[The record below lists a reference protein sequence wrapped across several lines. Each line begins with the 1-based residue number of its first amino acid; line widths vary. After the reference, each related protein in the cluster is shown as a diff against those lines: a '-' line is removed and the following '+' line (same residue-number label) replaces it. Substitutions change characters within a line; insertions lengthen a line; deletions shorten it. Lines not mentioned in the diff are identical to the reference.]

1 MDEPERADFDRALNA
16 GLRFLDTELSARQ
29 CEKLWLHRQRVVEA
43 NRRFNLTRITD
54 PVEFAV
60 KHHLDSLALLAWVA
74 KTGARVSRVLD
85 VGTGA
90 GIPAVPLAIARPDW
104 NITAIDGTA
113 KKVRFVAEL
122 TDELDLDN
130 LTCRHARAESW
141 RGETTF
147 DLVLFKAVGSIARC
161 LRNARRHLPEGGTA
175 ALYKT
180 AALADKEAD
189 EASQAACKLG
199 FELPARHAYQLPLGD
214 EAIRREIW
222 LYRLIGRQ
230 PSRLARGR

>member
-1 MDEPERADFDRALNA
+1 MDANDRRLFDQALIA
-16 GLRFLDTELSARQ
+16 GLQSLGTELSAQQ
-29 CEKLWLHRQRVVEA
+29 CEKLWLHRQRVVQA
-43 NRRFNLTRITD
+43 NRRFNLTRISD

-74 KTGARVSRVLD
+74 ESGTRVQRVLD

-104 NITAIDGTA
+104 SITAVDGTA
-113 KKVRFVAEL
+113 KKARFVAEL
-122 TDELDLDN
+122 ADELGLGN

-147 DLVLFKAVGSIARC
+147 ELVLFKAVGPIARC
-161 LRNARRHLPEGGTA
+161 LRNARRHLSQGGVA
-175 ALYKT
+175 VHYKT
-180 AALADKEAD
+180 SDPAASEVDQGA
-189 EASQAACKLG
+189 QAARKLG
-199 FELPARHAYQLPLGD
+199 FEPAARHAYQLPQAD
-214 EAIRREIW
+214 ETISRELW

-230 PSRLARGR
+230 PPRLARGR